1 LLLGKAEERMAVPR
15 RGELKQIKK
24 DSNVQR
30 DTLEDIGSEIVQE
43 GSEPSYRNPNRDQ
56 ARGDWDRSGRRTDEN
71 RSRDVEKEGDDR
83 LGPAS
88 ER

>member
-24 DSNVQR
+24 DSTVQR

-71 RSRDVEKEGDDR
+71 RSRDVEKEGDDG

>member
-1 LLLGKAEERMAVPR
+1 MAILR
-15 RGELKQIKK
+15 RGQAKQLKK
-24 DSNVQR
+24 DSKVQR
-30 DTLEDIGSEIVQE
+30 ETLEDIGSEIVQE
-43 GSEPSYRNPNRDQ
+43 GSEPSYRNPNRDR

-71 RSRDVEKEGDDR
+71 RSRDVEKDGDDG